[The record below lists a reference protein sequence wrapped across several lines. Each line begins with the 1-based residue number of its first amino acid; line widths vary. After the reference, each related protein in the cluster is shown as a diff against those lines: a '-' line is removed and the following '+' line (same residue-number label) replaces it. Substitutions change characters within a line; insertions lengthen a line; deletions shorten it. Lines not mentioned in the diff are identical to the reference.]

1 MGWHRLEG
9 TQAMVTDAP
18 AVKAT
23 GGVDGWAASQMAL
36 RDEWQARVSA
46 LRKLER
52 VSRNLAR
59 LRNLAQRVR
68 LPAGLTLQGHYKA
81 KTGGCGRFGAI
92 GRLPDRARHKA
103 ILGRFAPMRCGLA
116 GIAYDGRCNQPLAKL
131 R

>member
-68 LPAGLTLQGHYKA
+68 LPAGLTA
-81 KTGGCGRFGAI
+81 EVVS
-92 GRLPDRARHKA
+92 
-103 ILGRFAPMRCGLA
+103 
-116 GIAYDGRCNQPLAKL
+116 NQPASFFLPEILFVKQSLILLFLLSWFQAVI
-131 R
+131 

>member
-68 LPAGLTLQGHYKA
+68 LPAGLTA
-81 KTGGCGRFGAI
+81 EVVADCSGCLRRSAAWGRGECPKMSHFHGPGAI
-92 GRLPDRARHKA
+92 AKQSGT
-103 ILGRFAPMRCGLA
+103 MA
-116 GIAYDGRCNQPLAKL
+116 GVL
-131 R
+131 